1 MRDDKGRKMSKS
13 LGNVVDPLDIVG
25 AQGADALRFTLA
37 TGTTPGQDLNLSLE
51 RLESSRNLANKLWNA
66 GKLVLMSLEVLPA
79 EERAALADASFDSAE
94 ALASLPLAER
104 WIVSRLHALV
114 ERTHGCHGRS
124 DLGEAGRGVAD
135 FFWAD
140 FADWYLEA
148 AKTRLYSDNTAAQH
162 TTRAVLV
169 YVLDRTLR
177 LAHPFMPYV
186 TEELWQAL
194 PHRGHALI
202 AAQAPQPG
210 APTDA
215 LTLQHFET
223 LREVVRAIRN
233 ARAEYAVEPARRV
246 PAIFIVTD
254 AALRAALQ
262 GEAAVLS
269 SLARLEPGAVR
280 FEAAPPAEAGSPD
293 DAVTLLL
300 ADGLQVLL
308 PVAGLLEPAKE
319 LARLGKQAAKLQAEL
334 GVATARLSNPSF
346 ADKAPPAV
354 VAKAREA
361 MEQLQAQLAAVAV
374 KQAAM
379 ERASAVVS

>member
-1 MRDDKGRKMSKS
+1 M
-13 LGNVVDPLDIVG
+13 
-25 AQGADALRFTLA
+25 
-37 TGTTPGQDLNLSLE
+37 
-51 RLESSRNLANKLWNA
+51 
-66 GKLVLMSLEVLPA
+66 
-79 EERAALADASFDSAE
+79 
-94 ALASLPLAER
+94 
-104 WIVSRLHALV
+104 
-114 ERTHGCHGRS
+114 
-124 DLGEAGRGVAD
+124 
-135 FFWAD
+135 
-140 FADWYLEA
+140 
-148 AKTRLYSDNTAAQH
+148 
-162 TTRAVLV
+162 
-169 YVLDRTLR
+169 
-177 LAHPFMPYV
+177 AHPFMPYV

-215 LTLQHFET
+215 LALQHFET

-233 ARAEYAVEPARRV
+233 ARAEYVVEPARRV

-361 MEQLQAQLAAVAV
+361 VEQLQAQLAAVAV